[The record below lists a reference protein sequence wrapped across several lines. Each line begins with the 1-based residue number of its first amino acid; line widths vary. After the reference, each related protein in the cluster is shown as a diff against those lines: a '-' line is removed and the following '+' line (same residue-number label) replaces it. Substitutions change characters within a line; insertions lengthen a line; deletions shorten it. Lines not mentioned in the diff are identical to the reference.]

1 MNTSKLIKKVEEF
14 FDFPKKKQK
23 KKHDKFLKIINKLER
38 KRSKIETELVEEER
52 RDESSDRYQELS
64 HELTVVARLIKKA
77 NELVHSS

>member
-38 KRSKIETELVEEER
+38 KRSKIEAELVEEER

-77 NELVHSS
+77 NELVHSN

>member
-1 MNTSKLIKKVEEF
+1 MNTSKLIEKVEEF

-23 KKHDKFLKIINKLER
+23 KKQDKFLKIINKLER

>member
-64 HELTVVARLIKKA
+64 HEITVVARLIKKA
-77 NELVHSS
+77 NELVHSN

>member
-38 KRSKIETELVEEER
+38 KRSKIEAELVEEER
-52 RDESSDRYQELS
+52 RVESSDRYQELS
-64 HELTVVARLIKKA
+64 HEITVVARLIKKA
-77 NELVHSS
+77 NELVHSN